1 MLFFGEKRLY
11 LCVEK
16 NKGKITI
23 KDVARMAG
31 VSRGTVDRV
40 IHNRGDVSR
49 QRHDDVMRVIKDIGY
64 EPNIYASILAH
75 DKSRSI
81 ALLLPS
87 YRPGEYWEMAGRG
100 ASLAQAYA
108 RTFNVS
114 IETFLYDQ
122 YDIESFRAAC
132 VQMLDLSPSAVVLP
146 PIFRNETAVLTAT
159 LRERGIPYS
168 YVDTKLEEDGYLTFY
183 GMPMYKS
190 GYLCADLLFDSISSV
205 PEASEEMKVAIV
217 RIEHDR
223 NRKSDPTAIRR
234 AGFIDYMREHY
245 PEVEILSVYID
256 PHDPRGIIDTL
267 SAFCSANPGITHIA
281 MFNSRVHLIAP
292 ALESLRQ
299 ENKIRAIGFDNL
311 DDNLAALRRGAI
323 RYLIT
328 QHTDEQTRLAI
339 NSMVDYL
346 ILNKEPER
354 RDNYMHMDILSRE
367 NIDDY

>member
-1 MLFFGEKRLY
+1 MEKD
-11 LCVEK
+11 
-16 NKGKITI
+16 KGKITL

-40 IHNRGDVSR
+40 LHNRGDVSKR
-49 QRHDDVMRVIKDIGY
+49 SYDNVMRVIKDIGY

-75 DKSRSI
+75 DQNRSVV
-81 ALLLPS
+81 LLLPS
-87 YRPGEYWEMAGRG
+87 YHTGEYWEMAARG
-100 ASLAQAYA
+100 AEQAKAYA

-114 IETFLYDQ
+114 IETVLYDQ
-122 YDIESFRAAC
+122 YDIDSFREAC
-132 VQMLDLSPSAVVLP
+132 IQLLGLSPAAVVLAP
-146 PIFRNETAVLTAT
+146 VFRNETAVLTAV

-205 PEASEEMKVAIV
+205 PEAAEEMKVAIV

-311 DDNLAALRRGAI
+311 DSNLAALRRGAI

-354 RDNYMHMDILSRE
+354 RDNYMHMDILSRD
-367 NIDDY
+367 NVDDY